1 MGLDGLGV
9 SPLSIGVVGHLLGGT
24 EMNEQ
29 EENQKLLWLL
39 ERIAIAI
46 EKVAEE
52 LIVIGE
58 KQ

>member
-1 MGLDGLGV
+1 M